1 MDQNL
6 LEKIEREKNE
16 YWTSRKIEDEDI
28 AKPLNIKES
37 GDKNANK
44 EIVPVGIESEV
55 KNN

>member
-6 LEKIEREKNE
+6 LEKIERVKNE